1 MTLHSWIPAAALVAL
16 GLLGADARASG
27 CEQTTIGALANT
39 PAPAIFVLGER
50 RGTQPDLARANRLL
64 NRLSN
69 SGEPVTLALQSV
81 PMGKQAVLDRYAQ
94 GVLPST
100 DLPGLLD
107 WSAANGFPY
116 RPYEPLVTAAIQET
130 EVLAVGVDI
139 EPRPDETPV
148 PLAPG
153 YIAVLQDAMSGHLMP
168 PDLEGRFVQTVSWL
182 DHRIA
187 KAALANWD
195 SRGYLVIVADRLHV
209 EGGKGIGWQASRMS
223 GADIVTVNLGGPGAC
238 YPDDLYL

>member
-1 MTLHSWIPAAALVAL
+1 MMPALL
-16 GLLGADARASG
+16 GLIATLSPSIAAG
-27 CEQTTIGALANT
+27 CEQTTIGALAKQ

-50 RGTQPDLARANRLL
+50 RGTQPDLARAHRLVNRLT
-64 NRLSN
+64 NT
-69 SGEPVTLALQSV
+69 GEPVTLALQSV
-81 PMGKQAVLDRYAQ
+81 PRGKQAVLDRYAQ

-130 EVLAVGVDI
+130 EVLAVGVAA
-139 EPRPDETPV
+139 ESRPADTPV

-168 PDLEGRFVQTVSWL
+168 PELEGRFVQTVSWV
-182 DHRIA
+182 DHRVA
-187 KAALANWD
+187 KQAIENWD
-195 SRGYLVIVADRLHV
+195 EQGYLVIVADRLHV
-209 EGGKGIGWQASRMS
+209 EGSKGISWQASRMS
-223 GADIVTVNLGGPGAC
+223 GAEVVTVNLSGPGAC
-238 YPDDLYL
+238 YPGDVYL